1 MDNVNFIDL
10 IALMKIKPDTPV
22 EKFGAEINASFFD
35 SSNILGGLRTK
46 GLVDFSVNF
55 PDQNK
60 IQLTDA
66 GKQLLQDAED
76 KSTAEFDLLDMEIL
90 TQLSGTK
97 RDITDISNTLNIRP
111 VDLAFRLYKLLKGN
125 YISYNFKNAN
135 IEIMLTE
142 IGFIKVKLGL
152 AQQNQGQTTP
162 PQAAA
167 PAVAQ
172 NAPQSQNNSADPEGT
187 AQANDKTALPPNQIY
202 TSFENKVKQIKL
214 VNKNILII
222 SIVIVLFILFLL
234 FRSKIVSLI

>member
-66 GKQLLQDAED
+66 GKQLLQDAEE

-125 YISYNFKNAN
+125 YISYTFKNAN

-152 AQQNQGQTTP
+152 AQQPQTQAQPQTAPSAAVQNTP
-162 PQAAA
+162 QSQTDNANPEGAAQAA
-167 PAVAQ
+167 PA
-172 NAPQSQNNSADPEGT
+172 
-187 AQANDKTALPPNQIY
+187 PPSESVY
-202 TSFENKVKQIKL
+202 ASFENKVKEIKL

-222 SIVIVLFILFLL
+222 SVVIILFILFLL
-234 FRSKIVSLI
+234 FKSKIVSLI